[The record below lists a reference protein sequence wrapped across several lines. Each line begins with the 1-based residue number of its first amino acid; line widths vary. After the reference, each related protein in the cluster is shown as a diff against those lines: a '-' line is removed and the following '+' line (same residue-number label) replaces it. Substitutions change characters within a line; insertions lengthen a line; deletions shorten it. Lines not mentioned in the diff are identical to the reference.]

1 MRNHILSASLLAL
14 VACGGG
20 SKSAGGGGTMPP
32 PPPSIGT
39 HTDVATPG
47 KGGAQAAPKVEVSK
61 DAKADYKAAM
71 DSFMANDK
79 GNWNE
84 SGCRGAADKF
94 ASVARE
100 HNLVEAQF
108 MVGLSLQRCGLDKD
122 AESAYQQA
130 SHMKGDP
137 AKIAMALSNLG
148 EIYWKRG
155 QPDAAKQYWDGALKA
170 TGKLV
175 AAHINEATMELEDMR
190 RIHNPKDATWKKDEE
205 DAKFHLS
212 SALGV
217 DTDSVDAYTDF
228 GLVWM
233 EGWQQN
239 KNRLDLAKTLLDE
252 AKKRNE
258 KYAPLQNA
266 YGLYWMHKGSLNQA
280 LQSFTAATEAD
291 PKFVEARI
299 NAGQLTLNFR
309 KYDTAKEMFSK
320 ALEIAPKNYD
330 ATIGLGVALRGLNDF
345 DGAEAQYKK
354 AQQLDPRR
362 GDAYYN
368 LGVLYKDFRAN
379 KVNDP
384 DPIKALRGS
393 QDMYRKAR
401 DYFQQF
407 ADKDGD
413 ADDKVE
419 AKNNIGDCDKVIK
432 QLDSAVISLQNAP
445 KMPESPPAPQGGT
458 PPAGQG
464 SAAAPPAG
472 AAPAA
477 PAKK

>member
-1 MRNHILSASLLAL
+1 MRIQFLSASLLAL

-20 SKSAGGGGTMPP
+20 SKSGGGATGPKPP
-32 PPPSIGT
+32 PPPEIGT
-39 HTDVATPG
+39 HTDVAQ
-47 KGGAQAAPKVEVSK
+47 KGGAQATQKVEVSK

-71 DSFMANDK
+71 DAFMTNEK
-79 GNWNE
+79 GGWNE
-84 SGCRGAADKF
+84 SACRGSADKF
-94 ASVARE
+94 SAVARE

-130 SHMKGDP
+130 THMKGDP
-137 AKIAMALSNLG
+137 AKIAMAVSGLG
-148 EIYWKRG
+148 EIYYKRG
-155 QPDAAKQYWDGALKA
+155 QVDAAKQYWDTALKA

-175 AAHINEATMELEDMR
+175 GAHINEATMDLEQMR
-190 RIHNPKDATWKKDEE
+190 KIGNAKDATWKKLEE

-280 LQSFTAATEAD
+280 LQAFTAAVEAD
-291 PKFVEARI
+291 PKYIEARI

-320 ALEIAPKNYD
+320 AIELAPKNYD
-330 ATIGLGVALRGLNDF
+330 AVIGLGVALRGLNDF

-354 AQQLDPRR
+354 AQQIDPLR
-362 GDAYYN
+362 GDAYFN

-393 QDMYRKAR
+393 QDMYKKAR
-401 DYFQQF
+401 DYFQQVQ
-407 ADKDGD
+407 DKDADPGD
-413 ADDKVE
+413 KTE

-432 QLDSAVISLQNAP
+432 QLDQAVISLQNAP
-445 KMPESPPAPQGGT
+445 KMPASPPPAPAGAT
-458 PPAGQG
+458 PPAGAG
-464 SAAAPPAG
+464 SAAPPAG
-472 AAPAA
+472 NP
-477 PAKK
+477 

>member
-1 MRNHILSASLLAL
+1 MRIQILSASLLAL
-14 VACGGG
+14 VACGGSQKTG
-20 SKSAGGGGTMPP
+20 LGKGNTPP
-32 PPPSIGT
+32 PPPDIGT
-39 HTDVATPG
+39 HQDVATPG
-47 KGGAQAAPKVEVSK
+47 AGGAPAAPKVEVSK

-71 DSFMANDK
+71 DSFMTQDK
-79 GNWNE
+79 AGNWNE
-84 SGCRGAADKF
+84 SACRGAADKF
-94 ASVARE
+94 QSVARE

-108 MVGLSLQRCGLDKD
+108 MVGLSFQRCGLDKD
-122 AESAYQQA
+122 AEGAYQSA

-137 AKIAMALSNLG
+137 AKVAMALSNLG
-148 EIYWKRG
+148 QIYYKAG
-155 QPDAAKQYWDGALKA
+155 KLDAAKSYWDSALKA

-175 AAHINEATMELEDMR
+175 GAHVNTATMELEQMR
-190 RIHNPKDATWKKDEE
+190 KIGNPKDPNWKKLEE

-280 LQSFTAATEAD
+280 LASFSAAVDAD

-330 ATIGLGVALRGLNDF
+330 AVIGLGIALRGLNDF

-384 DPIKALRGS
+384 DPIKALQGS
-393 QDMYRKAR
+393 QQMYRTAR
-401 DYFQQF
+401 DFFQQF
-407 ADKDGD
+407 LDKDGD
-413 ADDKVE
+413 ADDKTE
-419 AKNNIGDCDKVIK
+419 AKNNIGDCDKVVK
-432 QLDSAVISLQNAP
+432 QLDNAIQSLRNAP
-445 KMPESPPAPQGGT
+445 PMPAT
-458 PPAGQG
+458 PP
-464 SAAAPPAG
+464 

-477 PAKK
+477 PAAPAGAGSGAGSAAPAPAGK

>member
-1 MRNHILSASLLAL
+1 MRTQILSASLLAL
-14 VACGGG
+14 VACGGSQKTG
-20 SKSAGGGGTMPP
+20 LGKGNNPP
-32 PPPSIGT
+32 PPPEIGT
-39 HTDVATPG
+39 HSDIAVAR
-47 KGGAQAAPKVEVSK
+47 APTKVEVSK
-61 DAKADYKAAM
+61 NARADYKAAM
-71 DSFMANDK
+71 DSFMAQDK
-79 GNWNE
+79 GGNWNE
-84 SGCRGAADKF
+84 SACRGAADKF
-94 ASVARE
+94 AAVARE

-108 MVGLSLQRCGLDKD
+108 MVGLSYQRCNLDKD
-122 AESAYQQA
+122 AESAYQAA

-148 EIYWKRG
+148 QIYYKAG
-155 QPDAAKQYWDGALKA
+155 KLDAAKSYWDSALKA

-175 AAHINEATMELEDMR
+175 AAHINEATLDLEQMR
-190 RIHNPKDATWKKDEE
+190 KIGNSKDPTWKKLEE

-280 LQSFTAATEAD
+280 LAAFTAAVEAD

-320 ALEIAPKNYD
+320 ALELQPKNYE
-330 ATIGLGVALRGLNDF
+330 AMIGLGVALRGLNDF
-345 DGAEAQYKK
+345 DGAEQMYNK
-354 AQQLDPRR
+354 AKDLDPRR
-362 GDAYYN
+362 GDAYFN

-384 DPIKALRGS
+384 DPIKALQGS
-393 QDMYRKAR
+393 QQMYRKAR

-407 ADKDGD
+407 LDKDGD
-413 ADDKVE
+413 PGDKAE
-419 AKNNIGDCDKVIK
+419 AKNNIGDCDKVVK
-432 QLDSAVISLQNAP
+432 QLDNAIESLRNAP
-445 KMPESPPAPQGGT
+445 KMPATPPAQPA
-458 PPAGQG
+458 PAGQG
-464 SAAAPPAG
+464 SAAPAPAG
-472 AAPAA
+472 
-477 PAKK
+477 K

>member
-1 MRNHILSASLLAL
+1 MRTQILSASLLAL
-14 VACGGG
+14 VACGGSQKTG
-20 SKSAGGGGTMPP
+20 LGKGNTPP

-39 HTDVATPG
+39 HSDIAGNGGTATP
-47 KGGAQAAPKVEVSK
+47 KTQVSK

-71 DSFMANDK
+71 DSFNNQDK
-79 GNWNE
+79 GGWNE
-84 SGCRGAADKF
+84 SACRGSADKF
-94 ASVARE
+94 AAVARE

-108 MVGLSLQRCGLDKD
+108 MVGLSYQRCHLDKD
-122 AESAYQQA
+122 AEAAYQAA

-148 EIYWKRG
+148 QIYYNAGKL
-155 QPDAAKQYWDGALKA
+155 DAAKSYWDSALKA

-175 AAHINEATMELEDMR
+175 AAHINEATLELEQMR
-190 RIHNPKDATWKKDEE
+190 KIGNSKDPAWKKLEE

-280 LQSFTAATEAD
+280 LQSFTAAVEAD

-320 ALEIAPKNYD
+320 ALELQPKNYE
-330 ATIGLGVALRGLNDF
+330 AIIGLGVALRGLNDF

-354 AQQLDPRR
+354 AQQIDPKR
-362 GDAYYN
+362 GDAYFN

-384 DPIKALRGS
+384 DPIKALQGS

-401 DYFQQF
+401 DFFQQF
-407 ADKDGD
+407 LDKDGD
-413 ADDKVE
+413 ADDKTE
-419 AKNNIGDCDKVIK
+419 AKNNIGDCDKVVK
-432 QLDSAVISLQNAP
+432 QLDSAIESLRNAP
-445 KMPESPPAPQGGT
+445 KMPATPPPAPAAA
-458 PPAGQG
+458 PAGQG
-464 SAAAPPAG
+464 
-472 AAPAA
+472 APAA
-477 PAKK
+477 PAPAGK

>member
-1 MRNHILSASLLAL
+1 MRIQFLSASLLAL

-20 SKSAGGGGTMPP
+20 SKSGGGGATGPKPP

-39 HTDVATPG
+39 HQDIATPG
-47 KGGAQAAPKVEVSK
+47 KGGTPAAPKVEVSK

-71 DSFMANDK
+71 DGFMANEK
-79 GNWNE
+79 GGWNE
-84 SGCRGAADKF
+84 GACRGSADKF
-94 ASVARE
+94 SAVARE
-100 HNLVEAQF
+100 HKLVEAQF

-122 AESAYQQA
+122 AESAYTEA

-137 AKIAMALSNLG
+137 AKVAMAVSSLG
-148 EIYWKRG
+148 EIYYKRG
-155 QPDAAKQYWDGALKA
+155 QVDAAKQYWDTALKA

-175 AAHINEATMELEDMR
+175 GAHINEATMDLEQMR
-190 RIHNPKDATWKKDEE
+190 KIGNSKDATWKKLEE

-280 LQSFTAATEAD
+280 LQAFTAAVEAD

-320 ALEIAPKNYD
+320 ALEIAPKSYD

-345 DGAEAQYKK
+345 DGAEAQYNK
-354 AQQLDPRR
+354 AKGLDPRR
-362 GDAYYN
+362 GDAYFN
-368 LGVLYKDFRAN
+368 LGVLYKDFRAT

-401 DYFQQF
+401 DFF
-407 ADKDGD
+407 AQVQDKE
-413 ADDKVE
+413 ADPSDKAE

-432 QLDSAVISLQNAP
+432 QLDGAITSLQNAP
-445 KMPESPPAPQGGT
+445 KMPESPPPA
-458 PPAGQG
+458 PAGQG
-464 SAAAPPAG
+464 SGAPPAG
-472 AAPAA
+472 AGSAA
-477 PAKK
+477 PPPAK

>member
-1 MRNHILSASLLAL
+1 MRIQFLSASLLAL

-20 SKSAGGGGTMPP
+20 SKSGGGATGPKPP

-39 HTDVATPG
+39 HSDIAQP
-47 KGGAQAAPKVEVSK
+47 GGAGATKKVEVSK
-61 DAKADYKAAM
+61 DARADYKAAM
-71 DSFMANDK
+71 EGFMANEK
-79 GNWNE
+79 GGWNE
-84 SGCRGAADKF
+84 SACRGSADKF
-94 ASVARE
+94 SAVARE

-122 AESAYQQA
+122 AEGAYTQA

-137 AKIAMALSNLG
+137 AKIAMAVSSLG
-148 EIYWKRG
+148 EIYYKRG
-155 QPDAAKQYWDGALKA
+155 QVDAAKQYWDTALKA

-175 AAHINEATMELEDMR
+175 GAHINEATMDLEQMR
-190 RIHNPKDATWKKDEE
+190 KIGNSKDATWKKLEE

-280 LQSFTAATEAD
+280 LQSFTAAVEAD
-291 PKFVEARI
+291 PKYVEARI

-320 ALEIAPKNYD
+320 AIELAPKNYD
-330 ATIGLGVALRGLNDF
+330 AVIGLGVALRGLNDF

-354 AQQLDPRR
+354 AQQIDPRR
-362 GDAYYN
+362 GDAYFN
-368 LGVLYKDFRAN
+368 LGVLYKDFRAT

-401 DYFQQF
+401 DYFSQVQ
-407 ADKDGD
+407 DKDADPGD
-413 ADDKVE
+413 KTE

-432 QLDSAVISLQNAP
+432 QLDSAITSLQNAP
-445 KMPESPPAPQGGT
+445 KMPDSPPPQQ
-458 PPAGQG
+458 PAPAGQG
-464 SAAAPPAG
+464 SAA
-472 AAPAA
+472 PAA
-477 PAKK
+477 PAPGK

>member
-1 MRNHILSASLLAL
+1 MRIKILSASLLAL
-14 VACGGG
+14 VACGGSQKTG
-20 SKSAGGGGTMPP
+20 LGKGNTPP
-32 PPPSIGT
+32 PPPQIGT
-39 HTDVATPG
+39 HSDVSSPG
-47 KGGAQAAPKVEVSK
+47 AGGAATPKVEVSK

-71 DSFMANDK
+71 DSFLTQDK
-79 GNWNE
+79 AGNWNE
-84 SGCRGAADKF
+84 SACRGQADKF

-108 MVGLSLQRCGLDKD
+108 MVGLSYQRCNLDKD
-122 AESAYQQA
+122 AEGAYQAA

-148 EIYWKRG
+148 EIYYKAG
-155 QPDAAKQYWDGALKA
+155 KLDAAKSYWDSALKA

-175 AAHINEATMELEDMR
+175 AAHINEATLELEDMR
-190 RIHNPKDATWKKDEE
+190 RIGNPKDATWKKDEE

-233 EGWQQN
+233 EGWKQN

-252 AKKRNE
+252 ANKRNP

-280 LQSFTAATEAD
+280 LQAFSAAVEAD
-291 PKFVEARI
+291 PRFVEARI

-320 ALEIAPKNYD
+320 ALEVAPKNYD
-330 ATIGLGVALRGLNDF
+330 ATIGLGIALRGLNDF

-354 AQQLDPRR
+354 AQQIDPRR
-362 GDAYYN
+362 GDAYFN

-384 DPIKALRGS
+384 DPIKALQQS
-393 QDMYRKAR
+393 QQMYRTAR

-407 ADKDGD
+407 GDKEGD
-413 ADDKVE
+413 PDDKTE
-419 AKNNIGDCDKVIK
+419 AKNNIGDCDKVVK
-432 QLDSAVISLQNAP
+432 QLDNAITSLRNAP
-445 KMPESPPAPQGGT
+445 KMPATPPAAPA
-458 PPAGQG
+458 PAPAGQG
-464 SAAAPPAG
+464 SAAAPAAG
-472 AAPAA
+472 
-477 PAKK
+477 K

>member
-1 MRNHILSASLLAL
+1 MRIKILSASLLAL
-14 VACGGG
+14 VACGGSQKTG
-20 SKSAGGGGTMPP
+20 LGKGNTPP
-32 PPPSIGT
+32 PPPQIGT
-39 HTDVATPG
+39 HSDVAAPG
-47 KGGAQAAPKVEVSK
+47 GSSATPKVEVSK

-71 DSFMANDK
+71 DSFLTQDK
-79 GNWNE
+79 AGNWNE
-84 SGCRGAADKF
+84 SACRGQADKF
-94 ASVARE
+94 SSVARE

-108 MVGLSLQRCGLDKD
+108 MVGLSYQRCNLDKD
-122 AESAYQQA
+122 AESAYQAA

-148 EIYWKRG
+148 EIYYKAG
-155 QPDAAKQYWDGALKA
+155 KLDAAKSYWDSALKA

-175 AAHINEATMELEDMR
+175 AAHINEATLELEDMR
-190 RIHNPKDATWKKDEE
+190 RIGNPKDATWKKDEE

-233 EGWQQN
+233 EGWKQN

-252 AKKRNE
+252 ANKRNP

-280 LQSFTAATEAD
+280 LQAFSAAVEAD
-291 PKFVEARI
+291 PRFVEARI

-320 ALEIAPKNYD
+320 ALEVAPKNYD
-330 ATIGLGVALRGLNDF
+330 ATIGLGIALRGLNDF

-354 AQQLDPRR
+354 AQQIDPRR
-362 GDAYYN
+362 GDAYFN

-384 DPIKALRGS
+384 DPIKALQAS
-393 QDMYRKAR
+393 QQMYRTAR

-407 ADKDGD
+407 QDKEGD
-413 ADDKVE
+413 PDDKTE
-419 AKNNIGDCDKVIK
+419 AKNNIGDCDKVVK
-432 QLDSAVISLQNAP
+432 QLDNAITSLRNAP
-445 KMPESPPAPQGGT
+445 KMPETPPAAPA
-458 PPAGQG
+458 PAPAGQG
-464 SAAAPPAG
+464 SAAAPAAG
-472 AAPAA
+472 
-477 PAKK
+477 K